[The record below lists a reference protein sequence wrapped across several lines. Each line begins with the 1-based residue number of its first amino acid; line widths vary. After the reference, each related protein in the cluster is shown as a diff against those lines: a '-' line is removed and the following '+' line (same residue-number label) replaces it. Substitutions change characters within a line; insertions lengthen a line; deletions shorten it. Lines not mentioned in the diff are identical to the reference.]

1 MTKEEEKELE
11 IQHAM
16 AHLSDLIPYD
26 DPEHDEKLRRL
37 AEAAVRPWDDD
48 LIALCEEHDN
58 MIDELELEL

>member
-1 MTKEEEKELE
+1 MTKREKELE

-26 DPEHDEKLRRL
+26 GPEHDEKLRRM
-37 AEAAVRPWDDD
+37 AEAAVQPWDDD

>member
-1 MTKEEEKELE
+1 MTPEEKELE

-26 DPEHDEKLRRL
+26 DPEYDEKLRRM

-58 MIDELELEL
+58 MIDEFELGL